1 VKLGKMML
9 TQPSA
14 AFFEN
19 HILMNSA
26 IDMLMKFG
34 EVNEA
39 EQLFRKIKKKNSI
52 VYGAL
57 MQVHIE
63 WILSCHQ
70 MSLYLLSLG
79 YITNNMPIKALYL
92 YNEASS
98 ILDANLYAIL
108 YSACAGLSNERA
120 ITLGKQ
126 LLSSMPKVFE
136 DDLVLMGSAIHMFMK
151 FGEVQEAER
160 VFSQIKQ
167 PNAAVYG
174 VMMNGYNINDLP
186 EKALDLFDEVSS
198 MLNANL
204 YTIMYSTCAIL
215 SNERAVTLGKQLLRS
230 MPKIVNDDSVATGS
244 AIHRSSN
251 QMQQFMA

>member
-108 YSACAGLSNERA
+108 YSACAGLSNDRA
-120 ITLGKQ
+120 IMVGKH
-126 LLSSMPKVFE
+126 LLDKMPMVFE
-136 DDLVLMGSAIHMFMK
+136 DDLIVMGSVIHMLMK
-151 FGEVQEAER
+151 FSEVQEAEGS
-160 VFSQIKQ
+160 FSCLRKRDVA
-167 PNAAVYG
+167 NFG
-174 VMMNGYNINDLP
+174 VMINGYKLRVRVIKP
-186 EKALDLFDEVSS
+186 W
-198 MLNANL
+198 
-204 YTIMYSTCAIL
+204 IYSTTCL
-215 SNERAVTLGKQLLRS
+215 
-230 MPKIVNDDSVATGS
+230 PY
-244 AIHRSSN
+244 
-251 QMQQFMA
+251 